1 MTTAPLRGQL
11 AVVTGAAEGIGAAIA
26 RGLVA
31 AGAYLAAVDVKP
43 VDLAALGAA
52 PEQRLRAFACDVTS
66 SAQVAETCR
75 AIAAA
80 MGPVAILV
88 NNAGGGGDEPGDD
101 VETLTDAQWEHVL
114 SLNLSAA
121 MRFCRGLVG
130 GMRAARHG
138 RIVNISSTLRN
149 GFHGPVGTMRGRLPY
164 ITAKMAL
171 VGLTRQLANDL
182 GGAGIT
188 ANVVAPGLTLP
199 GPEAKITRRYNA
211 LSPEE
216 RHRLTGPIPAGRPAT
231 GEDIANAVLFLAQPS
246 SGHVNGQVIDVSGGA

>member
-1 MTTAPLRGQL
+1 MGPLHGQL

-31 AGAYLAAVDVKP
+31 AGADLAAVDVRP
-43 VDLAALGAA
+43 VDLTALGAA
-52 PEQRLRAFACDVTS
+52 SGRRLRAYTCDVTRS
-66 SAQVAETCR
+66 DRVAETCQ
-75 AIAAA
+75 AIAGEL
-80 MGPVAILV
+80 GPASILV
-88 NNAGGGGDEPGDD
+88 NNAGGGGDDPGDD
-101 VETLTDAQWEHVL
+101 VETLTDEAWEHVL
-114 SLNLSAA
+114 SLNLSSA

-138 RIVNISSTLRN
+138 RIVNVSSTLRN

-188 ANVVAPGLTLP
+188 ANAVSPGLTLP
-199 GPEAKITRRYNA
+199 GPEAKVTRRYNA
-211 LSPEE
+211 LSAGEKQ
-216 RHRLTGPIPAGRPAT
+216 RLTGSIPTGRPAT
-231 GEDIANAVLFLAQPS
+231 GEDIAHAVLFLAHPA
-246 SGHVNGQVIDVSGGA
+246 SGHVNGQVIDVSGGP